1 MMKNNI
7 VYYFVEGECEDH
19 FIKHAGL
26 MGRII
31 KLDLSERNEA
41 QINKLLTNFP
51 RNKKHIA
58 LNIVFD
64 TDVLINDRTK
74 LERFITNI
82 RFLKKGG
89 YILKLLQQ
97 HKNFE
102 EELFYSLRVNKQR
115 LFEKFSARNDR
126 EFKQNFIADKKPYTK
141 LQEINPDF
149 LFWSSEHICE
159 LTEFENLMCKFSSLT
174 KKPQ

>member
-1 MMKNNI
+1 MKNSI
-7 VYYFVEGECEDH
+7 IYYFVEGECEDH

-31 KLDLSERNEA
+31 KLDLSERSEV
-41 QINKLLTNFP
+41 QISKLLTNLP
-51 RNKKHIA
+51 RNKKQIF

-89 YILKLLQQ
+89 YIVKLLQQ

-102 EELFYSLRVNKQR
+102 EELFYSLKVSKQK

-149 LFWSSEHICE
+149 LFWSSEHINE
-159 LTEFENLMCKFSSLT
+159 LTEFENLMCKFSLLT